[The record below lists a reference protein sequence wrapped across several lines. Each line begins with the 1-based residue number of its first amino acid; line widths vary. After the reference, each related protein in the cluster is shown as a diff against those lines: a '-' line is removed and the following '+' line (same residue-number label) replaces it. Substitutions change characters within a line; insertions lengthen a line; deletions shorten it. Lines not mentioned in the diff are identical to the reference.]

1 MTRAKYRRLERQ
13 ARVPLGKYFVIT
25 LLAVIFVNFL
35 AYVHAGIVVANIL
48 LASAFCFVYFKR
60 AVPVRF
66 RKSVS
71 AVYLVLITVFN
82 LPSILLTLLLAFSF
96 ALCFAGKLDWNEL
109 AATL

>member
-1 MTRAKYRRLERQ
+1 MRTNRRRLKQ
-13 ARVPLGKYFVIT
+13 PKKIPFGKFVVVT
-25 LLAVIFVNFL
+25 LLAVVLVNCL
-35 AYVHAGIVVANIL
+35 AFVHAGFAVANIL
-48 LASAFCFVYFKR
+48 LALSLCFVYFKR

-71 AVYLVLITVFN
+71 AVYLVLITVFSV
-82 LPSILLTLLLAFSF
+82 PSILLTILLAFSF

>member
-1 MTRAKYRRLERQ
+1 MRTNRRRLKQ
-13 ARVPLGKYFVIT
+13 PKKIPFGKFVVVT
-25 LLAVIFVNFL
+25 LLAVVLVNCL
-35 AYVHAGIVVANIL
+35 AFVHAGFAVANIL
-48 LASAFCFVYFKR
+48 LALSLCFMYFKR

>member
-1 MTRAKYRRLERQ
+1 MRTNRRQLKQ
-13 ARVPLGKYFVIT
+13 SGKIPFGKFVVVT
-25 LLAVIFVNFL
+25 LLAFVLVNCL
-35 AYVHAGIVVANIL
+35 AFVHAGFAVANIL
-48 LASAFCFVYFKR
+48 LALSLCFMYFKR

-71 AVYLVLITVFN
+71 AVYLVLITVFSV
-82 LPSILLTLLLAFSF
+82 PSILLTLLIAFSF

>member
-1 MTRAKYRRLERQ
+1 MRTNRRRLKQPEKI
-13 ARVPLGKYFVIT
+13 PFGKFVVVT
-25 LLAVIFVNFL
+25 LLVVVLVNCLTFVHVGF
-35 AYVHAGIVVANIL
+35 AVANIL

-66 RKSVS
+66 RKSAS
-71 AVYLVLITVFN
+71 AFYLVLITVFN

>member
-1 MTRAKYRRLERQ
+1 MRTNRRRLKQPEII
-13 ARVPLGKYFVIT
+13 PFGKFVVVT
-25 LLAVIFVNFL
+25 LLAVVLVNCL
-35 AYVHAGIVVANIL
+35 AFVHAGFAVANIL
-48 LASAFCFVYFKR
+48 LALSLCFMYFKR

-71 AVYLVLITVFN
+71 AVYLVLITVFSV
-82 LPSILLTLLLAFSF
+82 PSLFLTLLLAFSF

>member
-13 ARVPLGKYFVIT
+13 VRIPLGRYFIIT
-25 LLAVIFVNFL
+25 LLAVVLVNCL
-35 AYVHAGIVVANIL
+35 AFVHAGFAVANIL
-48 LASAFCFVYFKR
+48 LALSLCFMYFKR

-71 AVYLVLITVFN
+71 AVYLVLITVFSV
-82 LPSILLTLLLAFSF
+82 PSLFLTLLLAFSF

>member
-1 MTRAKYRRLERQ
+1 MRTNRRQLKQ
-13 ARVPLGKYFVIT
+13 SGKIPFGKFVVVT
-25 LLAVIFVNFL
+25 LLAVALVNCL
-35 AYVHAGIVVANIL
+35 AFVHAGFAVANIL
-48 LASAFCFVYFKR
+48 LALSLCFVDFKR

-66 RKSVS
+66 RKSAS

-82 LPSILLTLLLAFSF
+82 LPSIIMMILLSFSF

>member
-1 MTRAKYRRLERQ
+1 MRMKTRRLERQ

-25 LLAVIFVNFL
+25 LLAVIFVNCL
-35 AYVHAGIVVANIL
+35 AFVHAGIVVANIL
-48 LASAFCFVYFKR
+48 LASAFYFVYFKR

-66 RKSVS
+66 RKSAS
-71 AVYLVLITVFN
+71 AFYLVLITVFI

>member
-1 MTRAKYRRLERQ
+1 MRTNRRRLKQ
-13 ARVPLGKYFVIT
+13 PKKIPFGKFVVVT
-25 LLAVIFVNFL
+25 LLAVVLVNCL
-35 AYVHAGIVVANIL
+35 AFVHAGFAVANIL
-48 LASAFCFVYFKR
+48 LALSLCFVYFKR

-82 LPSILLTLLLAFSF
+82 LPSILLTILLAFSF

>member
-1 MTRAKYRRLERQ
+1 MRTNRRRLKQPEKI
-13 ARVPLGKYFVIT
+13 PLGKFVVVT
-25 LLAVIFVNFL
+25 LLAVVLVNCL
-35 AYVHAGIVVANIL
+35 AFVHAGFAVANIL
-48 LASAFCFVYFKR
+48 LALSLCFMYFKR

-71 AVYLVLITVFN
+71 AVYLVLITVFSV
-82 LPSILLTLLLAFSF
+82 PSILLTLLIAFSF

>member
-1 MTRAKYRRLERQ
+1 MRTNRRRLKQ
-13 ARVPLGKYFVIT
+13 PKKIPFGKFVVVT
-25 LLAVIFVNFL
+25 LLAVVLVNCL
-35 AYVHAGIVVANIL
+35 AFVHAGFAVANIL
-48 LASAFCFVYFKR
+48 LALSLCFVYFKR

-82 LPSILLTLLLAFSF
+82 LPSLLLTFLLGFSF

>member
-1 MTRAKYRRLERQ
+1 MRTNRRRLKQPEKI
-13 ARVPLGKYFVIT
+13 PFGKFVVVT
-25 LLAVIFVNFL
+25 LLAVVLVNCL
-35 AYVHAGIVVANIL
+35 AFVHAGFAVANIL
-48 LASAFCFVYFKR
+48 LALSLCFVYFKR

-71 AVYLVLITVFN
+71 AVYLVLITVFSV
-82 LPSILLTLLLAFSF
+82 PSILLTLLIAFSF

>member
-1 MTRAKYRRLERQ
+1 MRMKTRRLERQ
-13 ARVPLGKYFVIT
+13 ARDPLGKYYVIT
-25 LLAVIFVNFL
+25 LLVVVLVNCLTFVHVGF
-35 AYVHAGIVVANIL
+35 AVANIL
-48 LASAFCFVYFKR
+48 LALSLCFVYFKR

-71 AVYLVLITVFN
+71 AVYLVLITVFSV
-82 LPSILLTLLLAFSF
+82 PSILLTLLIAFSF

>member
-1 MTRAKYRRLERQ
+1 MRTNRRRLKQ
-13 ARVPLGKYFVIT
+13 PKKIPFGKFVVVT
-25 LLAVIFVNFL
+25 LLAVVLVNCL
-35 AYVHAGIVVANIL
+35 AFVHAGFAVANIL
-48 LASAFCFVYFKR
+48 LALSLCFVYFKR

-71 AVYLVLITVFN
+71 AVYLALITVFN
-82 LPSILLTLLLAFSF
+82 LPSLLLTFLFGFSF

>member
-1 MTRAKYRRLERQ
+1 MRTKRRRLKQQ
-13 ARVPLGKYFVIT
+13 ARIPFGRFAVVSLLVVVLVNCLTFVHVGF
-25 LLAVIFVNFL
+25 AM
-35 AYVHAGIVVANIL
+35 ANIL
-48 LASAFCFVYFKR
+48 LALSLCFVYFKR

-71 AVYLVLITVFN
+71 AVYLVLITVFSV
-82 LPSILLTLLLAFSF
+82 PSILLTLLIALSF

>member
-25 LLAVIFVNFL
+25 LLAVIFVNCL
-35 AYVHAGIVVANIL
+35 AFVHAGIVVANIL
-48 LASAFCFVYFKR
+48 LALSLCFVYFKR

-71 AVYLVLITVFN
+71 AVYLVLITVFSV
-82 LPSILLTLLLAFSF
+82 PSLFLTLLLAFSF

>member
-1 MTRAKYRRLERQ
+1 MRTNRRRLKQ
-13 ARVPLGKYFVIT
+13 PKKIPFGKFVVVT
-25 LLAVIFVNFL
+25 LLAVVLVNCL
-35 AYVHAGIVVANIL
+35 AFVHAGFAVANIL
-48 LASAFCFVYFKR
+48 LALSLCFVYFKR

-71 AVYLVLITVFN
+71 AVYLVLITVFSV
-82 LPSILLTLLLAFSF
+82 PSILLTLLIAFSF

>member
-1 MTRAKYRRLERQ
+1 MRIKRMRLKQQ
-13 ARVPLGKYFVIT
+13 ARIPFGRFAVVS
-25 LLAVIFVNFL
+25 LLAVLLVNCIAF
-35 AYVHAGIVVANIL
+35 VHAGFAAVNLL
-48 LASAFCFVYFKR
+48 LASALSYVYFKR

-71 AVYLVLITVFN
+71 AVYLVLITVFSV
-82 LPSILLTLLLAFSF
+82 PSILLTLLIAFSF

>member
-1 MTRAKYRRLERQ
+1 MRMKTRRLERQ

-35 AYVHAGIVVANIL
+35 SFVHAGIVVANIL

-71 AVYLVLITVFN
+71 AVYLVLITVFSV
-82 LPSILLTLLLAFSF
+82 PSILLTLLIAFSF
-96 ALCFAGKLDWNEL
+96 ALCFACKLDWNEL

>member
-25 LLAVIFVNFL
+25 LLAVVLVNCL
-35 AYVHAGIVVANIL
+35 AFVHAGFAVANIL
-48 LASAFCFVYFKR
+48 LALSLCFMYFKR

-71 AVYLVLITVFN
+71 AVYLVLITVFSV
-82 LPSILLTLLLAFSF
+82 PSILLTLLIAFSF

>member
-1 MTRAKYRRLERQ
+1 MRKKTRRLERQ

-25 LLAVIFVNFL
+25 LLAVIFVNCL
-35 AYVHAGIVVANIL
+35 AFVHAGIVVANIL
-48 LASAFCFVYFKR
+48 LASAFYFVYFKR

>member
-1 MTRAKYRRLERQ
+1 MRTNRRQLKQ
-13 ARVPLGKYFVIT
+13 SGKIPFGKFVVVT
-25 LLAVIFVNFL
+25 LLAVVLVNCL
-35 AYVHAGIVVANIL
+35 AFVHAGFAVANIL
-48 LASAFCFVYFKR
+48 LALSLCFVYFKR

-71 AVYLVLITVFN
+71 AVYLVLITVFSV
-82 LPSILLTLLLAFSF
+82 PSILLTLLIAFSF

>member
-1 MTRAKYRRLERQ
+1 MTRAKYRRLELQIRI
-13 ARVPLGKYFVIT
+13 PLGRYFIIT
-25 LLAVIFVNFL
+25 LLAVILVNCL
-35 AYVHAGIVVANIL
+35 AFVHAGFAVANIL
-48 LASAFCFVYFKR
+48 LALSLCFVYLKR

-82 LPSILLTLLLAFSF
+82 LPSLLLTFLLGFSF